1 MQDTDSNCL
10 EEEIRRLEKQLE
22 EDSNQLAV
30 EQKAGVQL
38 LQDLHTLRTQLDLQ
52 HEQIEKIDEKIE
64 KEQER
69 IAKKLESQS
78 YFSTIEEICAFAQQQ
93 AQYKENQRTVTSY
106 HEEQLVTADRLR
118 QLENIQLTETFPD
131 TEEISQQLEE
141 INKTYDRNKA
151 RKDIRFT
158 RTKN

>member
-78 YFSTIEEICAFAQQQ
+78 YF
-93 AQYKENQRTVTSY
+93 
-106 HEEQLVTADRLR
+106 
-118 QLENIQLTETFPD
+118 
-131 TEEISQQLEE
+131 QQLKKSVHLHNSKHN
-141 INKTYDRNKA
+141 IKKTNVQLLLIMKS
-151 RKDIRFT
+151 
-158 RTKN
+158 N